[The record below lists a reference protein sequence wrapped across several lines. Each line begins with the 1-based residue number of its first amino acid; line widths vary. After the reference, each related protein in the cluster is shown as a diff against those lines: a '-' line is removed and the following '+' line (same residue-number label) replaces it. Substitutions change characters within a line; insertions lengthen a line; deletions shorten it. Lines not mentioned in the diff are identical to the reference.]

1 MPDYDARLP
10 KGLTNVLYELSM
22 FREPLAPLG
31 GLESNTGL
39 R

>member
-1 MPDYDARLP
+1 MPDDDSRLP
-10 KGLTNVLYELSM
+10 KGLTDVLYETSM
-22 FREPLAPLG
+22 FREPLASLG